1 MQLQPPTHC
10 KLSGFILNERCTVS
24 SKMEVHRYV
33 GVGFLCFWLGG
44 GGVGEWWGGVRG
56 AKQSVD
62 LSERGAGSFCIM
74 ERVRE
79 TWGTRYPPCSSP
91 SCVR

>member
-33 GVGFLCFWLGG
+33 DVEFLWSAFLAVGVLEVQSNLLIYS
-44 GGVGEWWGGVRG
+44 
-56 AKQSVD
+56 KQDHLV
-62 LSERGAGSFCIM
+62 
-74 ERVRE
+74 
-79 TWGTRYPPCSSP
+79 
-91 SCVR
+91 